1 MGTKYWEQ
9 PMVGKFFSLMLFG
22 LCMAASVGC
31 SRSSDSQTGS
41 ASPPAP
47 RVDSTPPTPE
57 LLSALGNLGE
67 LVVSDTDGQSTAL
80 SQFADQQT
88 LVLVFSRGY
97 FGSICPFCSTQMHA
111 LAESHS
117 EFEKRNATVVV
128 VFPVSQA
135 DDKDR
140 WKDLEASILERLPSG
155 QIIPFPIL
163 IDLDLKAVDRLG
175 IREALSKPSTFII
188 DPAKNLRYK
197 YIGSDP
203 ADRPDVQTILQQ
215 LDGISKS

>member
-1 MGTKYWEQ
+1 MGTIPGEQ
-9 PMVGKFFSLMLFG
+9 LMVGKYITLILFSCFII
-22 LCMAASVGC
+22 ASGGC
-31 SRSSDSQTGS
+31 SRSPDNQTT
-41 ASPPAP
+41 AP
-47 RVDSTPPTPE
+47 RPTVARVDSSPPTPE
-57 LLSALGNLGE
+57 LLSALKNLSE
-67 LVVSDTDGQSTAL
+67 LIVSDTDGQSTDL
-80 SQFADQQT
+80 SRYAEQQT

-111 LAESHS
+111 LADSHA

-155 QIIPFPIL
+155 RIVPFPIL
-163 IDLDLKAVDRLG
+163 IDVDLKAVDRLG

-188 DPAKNLRYK
+188 DPSKNLRYK
-197 YIGSDP
+197 YVGSDP